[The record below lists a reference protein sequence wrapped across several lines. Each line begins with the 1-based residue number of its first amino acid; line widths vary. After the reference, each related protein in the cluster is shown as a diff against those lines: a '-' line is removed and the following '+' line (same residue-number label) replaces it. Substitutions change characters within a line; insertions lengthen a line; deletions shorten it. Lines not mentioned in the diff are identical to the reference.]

1 MAYYSVAGTGPVSFV
16 DVNQNQLEIPLNEI
30 FVTPNGVDA
39 SSWPH
44 FGANSTLVPA
54 LLAQLVSQGA
64 IAASTTPSTP
74 PSMTATAAQTGTGG
88 NSITISFASP
98 SPAAG
103 TVDITVT
110 AKEVYKDLTPAN
122 IGTTLG
128 STAAGA
134 EGLVYVSDP
143 GTGEMPGTVTAAKIG
158 AGPAFDLAVPEGADA
173 TKTAFTLAAT
183 SQDPAADAQLI
194 TIDIVPDAGAPPT
207 TFTLTASW
215 TKTQTAVSLSSL
227 ATAASNPF
235 AYLVTFSGHSG
246 PLPAAGSITL
256 KGGTSAKPASAS
268 LLS

>member
-1 MAYYSVAGTGPVSFV
+1 MAYYSVAGTGPVSFL

-44 FGANSTLVPA
+44 FGANKALVPA

-64 IAASTTPSTP
+64 IAASTAPATP
-74 PSMTATAAQTGTGG
+74 PTLTATAVQTGTGG
-88 NSITISFASP
+88 NSITISFANP
-98 SPAAG
+98 SPAVG

-110 AKEVYKDLTPAN
+110 AKEVYEGLTPAT

-128 STAAGA
+128 STAAAA
-134 EGLVYVSDP
+134 EGLVYLSDP

-158 AGPAFDLAVPEGADA
+158 PGPDFKLDIPNADA
-173 TKTAFTLAAT
+173 SKTAFTLAAT
-183 SQDPAADAQLI
+183 NQDPGVELI
-194 TIDIVPDAGAPPT
+194 QIDIVPDAGAPPT

-227 ATAASNPF
+227 STAATNPF
-235 AYLVTFSGHSG
+235 SYLVTFSGHSG
-246 PLPAAGSITL
+246 PLPAAGSIAL